1 MEKGRSKP
9 RATACAT
16 GWGGARGAW
25 TQAIGASRDG
35 QTSKIHSL
43 ADDRDRP
50 VALALTPG
58 SFSDIRM
65 ALSLLETIA
74 SPKRLLADRAYDAD
88 SLRNWLK
95 ARRVKPVIP
104 SSGART
110 VPYTYNGRAHRR
122 RNVIERLFCRLN
134 NWRRIA
140 AHYDRLAANYLAG
153 VALVAA
159 VTEWSQ

>member
-1 MEKGRSKP
+1 ME
-9 RATACAT
+9 
-16 GWGGARGAW
+16 
-25 TQAIGASRDG
+25 I
-35 QTSKIHSL
+35 
-43 ADDRDRP
+43 
-50 VALALTPG
+50 
-58 SFSDIRM
+58 
-65 ALSLLETIA
+65 IA
-74 SPKRLLADRAYDAD
+74 SPKRLLAHRAYDAD